1 MADFDLQRSREQ
13 TAQEQAGVTRISR
26 ATAWLLTLALLLLIG
41 LVTVSQ
47 HVHDLR
53 AALRGDRSTWMPQSL
68 EIFRAVPEALDVF
81 RTSDQPFFSR
91 VLAANRLLLREM
103 GAFEDDL
110 EDASILG
117 QLVRPGMQT
126 VLTRLGVGNEQA
138 YVGRDGWLFYRPGL
152 DYLTG
157 PGFLEPRQLARR
169 AASGNEWQPAPQPDP
184 RKALVDL
191 HRQLQARNIEL
202 VVMPTPVKPT
212 VHPEMFARG
221 LDGSESLNNPS
232 YSDFIRD
239 LDRAGILVFDPLPGL
254 MRAKAETG
262 RPQYLATDTHWRP
275 EAMHHV
281 ARELGDFL
289 LQHDLLRHD
298 LMPSGALTGFRTRA
312 TEVAHTG
319 DIANMLELPQGSSLF
334 PPETV
339 PLEQVLDARD
349 DFWRPDPTADVLLL
363 GDSFTNIFSLEPMG
377 WGEAA
382 GLAEHLSLVLQ
393 LPVDRIAR
401 NDHGAFATREIL
413 GRELARGRDRL
424 EGKRVVILQFA
435 ARELA
440 VGDWKLIDLKL
451 GEPLPSLFFQPE
463 PDQPLEVR
471 AVVAAA
477 SPVPRPGSVPYA
489 DHVLSLHLVDLEHDG
504 ALLADPQA
512 VVYTW
517 GMRDN
522 VWTPAARLRPGD
534 EVTIRLRAWADVADA
549 YDGINRSELDD
560 FALQLEEPTWGE
572 FLK

>member
-13 TAQEQAGVTRISR
+13 TAREQAGVTRISR
-26 ATAWLLTLALLLLIG
+26 TTAWLLTLALLLLIG
-41 LVTVSQ
+41 LVTASQ

-53 AALRGDRSTWMPQSL
+53 AALRGERSTWLPQSL

-126 VLTRLGVGNEQA
+126 LLTRLGVGNEQA

-169 AASGNEWQPAPQPDP
+169 AASGNEWQPAPQPYP

-191 HRQLQARNIEL
+191 HRQLRARNIEL

-221 LDGSESLNNPS
+221 LDGTESLNNPS
-232 YSDFIRD
+232 YSDFISD

-262 RPQYLATDTHWRP
+262 QPQYLATDTHWRP
-275 EAMHHV
+275 EGMHHV

-289 LQHDLLRHD
+289 LQHDL
-298 LMPSGALTGFRTRA
+298 MPSRAPTGFRTRA

-319 DIANMLELPQGSSLF
+319 DIANMLELPQGSPLF

-339 PLEQVLDARD
+339 TLEQVLDARD
-349 DFWRPDPTADVLLL
+349 DFWRPDPAADVLLL

-393 LPVDRIAR
+393 RPVDRIAR

-413 GRELARGRDRL
+413 ARELARGRDRL
-424 EGKRVVILQFA
+424 KGKRVVIHQFA

-440 VGDWKLIDLKL
+440 VGDWKLIDLEL

-504 ALLADPQA
+504 VLLVDPQA

-522 VWTPAARLRPGD
+522 VWTRAARLRAGD

-549 YDGINRSELDD
+549 YDGINRSELND

-572 FLK
+572 FLE